1 MRNVAVILAGGVGT
15 RMGGT
20 MPKQFFKVS
29 GKTVLEHT
37 ISVFDNHPLIDE
49 IAIVVHPN
57 YLEKVEELCCINNF
71 KKVGR
76 ILQGG
81 SERYYSSLSAINAY
95 ASTENDINLI
105 FHDSVRPLV
114 TKRIISDCITML
126 GKYGAVDVAIPATDT
141 IIKMNLNTH
150 EIEDIPNRQF
160 LYNGQTPQAFK
171 LSVIREAY
179 KRALVDPNFKTTDD
193 CGVVLKYMPDIPI
206 GVVPGEKFNMKLTH
220 KEDLFLLDKL
230 FQLKSVSDVSL
241 YGQETALEHKV
252 IVIFGGSYGIGHS
265 IAELCT
271 GLKAKVYSFS
281 RSETGTDVADASLV
295 KEALEKVYLIEKK
308 IDFVI
313 NTAGILLKIPLMTM
327 KYDDILN
334 LIRVN
339 YLGAINVAKESFSYL
354 AKSHGGLLL
363 FTSSSY
369 TRGRAM
375 YSLYSSSKAAIVN
388 LVQALSEEWK
398 SYNENKSYPL
408 LNKCIQSAYEPGSIF
423 KMVTAIAGLE
433 SGNISLTEKINDT
446 GVYKKY
452 GAEWKCWYYTDYHRG
467 HGYLNVIGAIE
478 KSCNFFFYETAD
490 RMGIDTLDKYAT
502 YFGLGRKTGIELP
515 SETAGTLASKDYVK
529 SIKGSWNPG
538 DTINAAIG
546 QGYNKFTPL
555 QMTKYI
561 SMIANG
567 GNNVNVSIVKTIQNA
582 DGTEVSKDEINEYV
596 KEKLGLT
603 EENTE
608 NITLNKDYVNAV
620 REGMKSVT
628 SGESGTAY
636 VRFKDFNIKVGG
648 KTGSAEAGKDA
659 NGNDIVNA
667 WFAAFAPYDD
677 PEIAVVVMVENGGH
691 GNYTAEAVR
700 NIMAEYFGMNT
711 QNVTEDM
718 QAVSYTESMR

>member
-1 MRNVAVILAGGVGT
+1 MAKGINKKSINFRYNTITIFTYLIGIILIVQLFNLQIVHGAKYREESNTRLTRESTLEATRGEILDRSGNVLVSSSQKFNLELYKSKIDTNALNDSILKIIQVLEKYNVSYVDSFPIKIDPFEYTIADTNLSNWKSNNGIDENATAEEAFYKFKDKYKIQNTDISEIRKIIAIRYAIVQEGYSSTKSLTIAKDIPREAVAEFSEEGDEFPGINISVQPVRQYKQGTLASHILGYASKIGSEEYQ
-15 RMGGT
+15 
-20 MPKQFFKVS
+20 KKKDEYNQNDII
-29 GKTVLEHT
+29 GKTGIE
-37 ISVFDNHPLIDE
+37 SVFEKYLKGKNGTKQIDMAVDGTITAEVVEREAVAGSNVVLTIDSQLQKIAEQALKDNI
-49 IAIVVHPN
+49 
-57 YLEKVEELCCINNF
+57 EKIKNGGF
-71 KKVGR
+71 GKSYDAK
-76 ILQGG
+76 GG
-81 SERYYSSLSAINAY
+81 SCVVMNVKTGEVLAM
-95 ASTENDINLI
+95 ASYPDYNPQSFADG
-105 FHDSVRPLV
+105 
-114 TKRIISDCITML
+114 IS
-126 GKYGAVDVAIPATDT
+126 
-141 IIKMNLNTH
+141 
-150 EIEDIPNRQF
+150 
-160 LYNGQTPQAFK
+160 
-171 LSVIREAY
+171 
-179 KRALVDPNFKTTDD
+179 
-193 CGVVLKYMPDIPI
+193 
-206 GVVPGEKFNMKLTH
+206 
-220 KEDLFLLDKL
+220 
-230 FQLKSVSDVSL
+230 
-241 YGQETALEHKV
+241 
-252 IVIFGGSYGIGHS
+252 
-265 IAELCT
+265 
-271 GLKAKVYSFS
+271 
-281 RSETGTDVADASLV
+281 
-295 KEALEKVYLIEKK
+295 
-308 IDFVI
+308 
-313 NTAGILLKIPLMTM
+313 
-327 KYDDILN
+327 
-334 LIRVN
+334 
-339 YLGAINVAKESFSYL
+339 
-354 AKSHGGLLL
+354 
-363 FTSSSY
+363 
-369 TRGRAM
+369 
-375 YSLYSSSKAAIVN
+375 
-388 LVQALSEEWK
+388 SEEWK

-490 RMGIDTLDKYAT
+490 RMGIDTLDKYAK

-567 GNNVNVSIVKTIQNA
+567 GNNVDVSIVKTIQNA
-582 DGTEVSKDEINEYV
+582 DGTEVSKNEINQYV

-603 EENTE
+603 EENNE
-608 NITLNKDYVNAV
+608 NTTLNKDYVNAV

-659 NGNDIVNA
+659 NGKDIVNA

-718 QAVSYTESMR
+718 QAVSYTESIR

>member
-1 MRNVAVILAGGVGT
+1 MAKGINKKSINFRYNIITIFTYLIGIILIVQLFNLQIVHGAKYREESNTRLTRESTLEATRGEILDRSGNVLVSSSQKFNLELYKSKIDTNALNDSILKIIQVLEKYNVSYVDSFPIKIDPFEYTIADTNLSNWKSNNGIDENATAEEAFYKFKDKYKIQNTDISEIRKIIAIRYAIVQEGYSSTKSLTIAKDIPREAVAEFSEEGDEFPGINISVQPVRQYKQGTLASHILGYASKIGSEEYQ
-15 RMGGT
+15 
-20 MPKQFFKVS
+20 KKKDEYNQNDII
-29 GKTVLEHT
+29 GKTGIEAVFEKYLKGKNGTKQIDMAVDGTITAEVVEKEAVAGSNVVLT
-37 ISVFDNHPLIDE
+37 IDSQLQKIAEEALKDNI
-49 IAIVVHPN
+49 
-57 YLEKVEELCCINNF
+57 EKIKNGGF
-71 KKVGR
+71 GKSYDAK
-76 ILQGG
+76 GG
-81 SERYYSSLSAINAY
+81 SCVVMNVKTGEVLAM
-95 ASTENDINLI
+95 ASYPDYNPQSFADG
-105 FHDSVRPLV
+105 
-114 TKRIISDCITML
+114 IS
-126 GKYGAVDVAIPATDT
+126 
-141 IIKMNLNTH
+141 N
-150 EIEDIPNRQF
+150 
-160 LYNGQTPQAFK
+160 
-171 LSVIREAY
+171 
-179 KRALVDPNFKTTDD
+179 
-193 CGVVLKYMPDIPI
+193 
-206 GVVPGEKFNMKLTH
+206 
-220 KEDLFLLDKL
+220 
-230 FQLKSVSDVSL
+230 
-241 YGQETALEHKV
+241 
-252 IVIFGGSYGIGHS
+252 
-265 IAELCT
+265 
-271 GLKAKVYSFS
+271 
-281 RSETGTDVADASLV
+281 
-295 KEALEKVYLIEKK
+295 
-308 IDFVI
+308 
-313 NTAGILLKIPLMTM
+313 
-327 KYDDILN
+327 
-334 LIRVN
+334 
-339 YLGAINVAKESFSYL
+339 
-354 AKSHGGLLL
+354 
-363 FTSSSY
+363 
-369 TRGRAM
+369 
-375 YSLYSSSKAAIVN
+375 
-388 LVQALSEEWK
+388 EEWK

-467 HGYLNVIGAIE
+467 HGYLNVIGAIQ

-490 RMGIDTLDKYAT
+490 RMGIDTLDKYAK
-502 YFGLGRKTGIELP
+502 YFGLGTKTGIELP
-515 SETAGTLASKDYVK
+515 SEVSGTLASKEYAK
-529 SIKGSWNPG
+529 SINASWNPG

-555 QMTKYI
+555 QMAKYI
-561 SMIANG
+561 SMVANG
-567 GNNVNVSIVKTIQNA
+567 GNKIDVSIVKTIQNA

>member
-1 MRNVAVILAGGVGT
+1 MAKGINKKSINFRYNIITIFTYLIGIILIVQLFNLQIVHGAKYREESNTRLTRESTLEATRGEILDRSGNVLVSSSQKFNLELYKSKIDTNALNDSILKIIQVLEKYNVSYVDSFPIKIDPFEYTIADTNLSNWKSNNGIDENATAEEAFYKFKDKYKIQNTDISEIRKIIAIRYAIVQEGYSSTKSLTIAKDIPREAVAEFSEEGDEFPGINISVQPVRQYKQGTLASHILGYASKIGSEEYQKKKDGYN
-15 RMGGT
+15 
-20 MPKQFFKVS
+20 QNDII
-29 GKTVLEHT
+29 GKTGIEAVFEKYLKGKNGTKQIDMAVDGTITAEVVEKEAVAGSNVVLT
-37 ISVFDNHPLIDE
+37 IDSQLQKIAEEALKDNI
-49 IAIVVHPN
+49 
-57 YLEKVEELCCINNF
+57 EKIKNGGF
-71 KKVGR
+71 GKSYDAK
-76 ILQGG
+76 GG
-81 SERYYSSLSAINAY
+81 SCVVMNVKTGEVLAM
-95 ASTENDINLI
+95 ASYPDYNPQSFADG
-105 FHDSVRPLV
+105 
-114 TKRIISDCITML
+114 IS
-126 GKYGAVDVAIPATDT
+126 
-141 IIKMNLNTH
+141 N
-150 EIEDIPNRQF
+150 
-160 LYNGQTPQAFK
+160 
-171 LSVIREAY
+171 
-179 KRALVDPNFKTTDD
+179 
-193 CGVVLKYMPDIPI
+193 
-206 GVVPGEKFNMKLTH
+206 
-220 KEDLFLLDKL
+220 
-230 FQLKSVSDVSL
+230 
-241 YGQETALEHKV
+241 
-252 IVIFGGSYGIGHS
+252 
-265 IAELCT
+265 
-271 GLKAKVYSFS
+271 
-281 RSETGTDVADASLV
+281 
-295 KEALEKVYLIEKK
+295 
-308 IDFVI
+308 
-313 NTAGILLKIPLMTM
+313 
-327 KYDDILN
+327 
-334 LIRVN
+334 
-339 YLGAINVAKESFSYL
+339 
-354 AKSHGGLLL
+354 
-363 FTSSSY
+363 
-369 TRGRAM
+369 
-375 YSLYSSSKAAIVN
+375 
-388 LVQALSEEWK
+388 EEWK

-433 SGNISLTEKINDT
+433 SGNISLTEKVNDT

-636 VRFKDFNIKVGG
+636 LRFKDFNIKVGG

>member
-1 MRNVAVILAGGVGT
+1 MAKGINKKSINFRYNIITIFTYFIGIILIVQLFNLQIVHGAKYREESNTRLTRESTLEATRGEILDRSGNVLVSSSQKFNLELYKSKIDTNALNDSILKIIQVLEKYNVSYVDSFPIKIDPFEYTIADTNLSNWKSNNGIDENATAEEAFYKFKDKYKIQNTDISEIRKIIAIRYAIVQEGYSSTKSLTIAKDIPREAVAEFSEEGDEFPGINISVQPVRQYKQGTLASHILGYASKIGSEEYQ
-15 RMGGT
+15 
-20 MPKQFFKVS
+20 KKKDEYNQNDII
-29 GKTVLEHT
+29 GKTGIEAVFEKYLKGKNGTKQIDMAVDGTITAEVVEKEAVAGSNVVLT
-37 ISVFDNHPLIDE
+37 IDSQLQKIAEEALKDNI
-49 IAIVVHPN
+49 
-57 YLEKVEELCCINNF
+57 EKIKNGGF
-71 KKVGR
+71 GKSYDAK
-76 ILQGG
+76 GG
-81 SERYYSSLSAINAY
+81 SCVVMNVKTGEVLAM
-95 ASTENDINLI
+95 ASYPDYNPQSFADG
-105 FHDSVRPLV
+105 
-114 TKRIISDCITML
+114 IS
-126 GKYGAVDVAIPATDT
+126 
-141 IIKMNLNTH
+141 N
-150 EIEDIPNRQF
+150 
-160 LYNGQTPQAFK
+160 
-171 LSVIREAY
+171 
-179 KRALVDPNFKTTDD
+179 
-193 CGVVLKYMPDIPI
+193 
-206 GVVPGEKFNMKLTH
+206 
-220 KEDLFLLDKL
+220 
-230 FQLKSVSDVSL
+230 
-241 YGQETALEHKV
+241 
-252 IVIFGGSYGIGHS
+252 
-265 IAELCT
+265 
-271 GLKAKVYSFS
+271 
-281 RSETGTDVADASLV
+281 
-295 KEALEKVYLIEKK
+295 
-308 IDFVI
+308 
-313 NTAGILLKIPLMTM
+313 
-327 KYDDILN
+327 
-334 LIRVN
+334 
-339 YLGAINVAKESFSYL
+339 
-354 AKSHGGLLL
+354 
-363 FTSSSY
+363 
-369 TRGRAM
+369 
-375 YSLYSSSKAAIVN
+375 
-388 LVQALSEEWK
+388 EEWK

-608 NITLNKDYVNAV
+608 NITLNEDYVNAV

>member
-1 MRNVAVILAGGVGT
+1 MAKGINKKSINFRYNTITIFTYLIGIILIVQLFNLQIVHGAKYREESNTRLTRESTLEATRGEILDRSGNVLVSSSQKFNLELYKSKIDTNALNDSILKIIQVLEKYNVSYVDSFPIKIDPFEYTIADTNLSNWKSNNGIDENATAEEAFYKFKDKYKIQNTDISEIRKIIAIRYAIVQEGYSSTKSLTIAKDIPREAVAEFSEEGDEFPGINISVQPVRQYKQGTLASHILGYASKIGSEEYQ
-15 RMGGT
+15 
-20 MPKQFFKVS
+20 KKKDEYNQNDII
-29 GKTVLEHT
+29 GKTGIEAVFEKYLKGKNGTKQIDMAVDGTITAEVVEKEAVAGSNVVLT
-37 ISVFDNHPLIDE
+37 IDSQLQKIAEEALKDNI
-49 IAIVVHPN
+49 
-57 YLEKVEELCCINNF
+57 EKIKNGGF
-71 KKVGR
+71 GKSYDAK
-76 ILQGG
+76 GG
-81 SERYYSSLSAINAY
+81 SCVVMNVKTGEVLAM
-95 ASTENDINLI
+95 ASYPDYNPQSFADG
-105 FHDSVRPLV
+105 
-114 TKRIISDCITML
+114 IS
-126 GKYGAVDVAIPATDT
+126 
-141 IIKMNLNTH
+141 N
-150 EIEDIPNRQF
+150 
-160 LYNGQTPQAFK
+160 
-171 LSVIREAY
+171 
-179 KRALVDPNFKTTDD
+179 
-193 CGVVLKYMPDIPI
+193 
-206 GVVPGEKFNMKLTH
+206 
-220 KEDLFLLDKL
+220 
-230 FQLKSVSDVSL
+230 
-241 YGQETALEHKV
+241 
-252 IVIFGGSYGIGHS
+252 
-265 IAELCT
+265 
-271 GLKAKVYSFS
+271 
-281 RSETGTDVADASLV
+281 
-295 KEALEKVYLIEKK
+295 
-308 IDFVI
+308 
-313 NTAGILLKIPLMTM
+313 
-327 KYDDILN
+327 
-334 LIRVN
+334 
-339 YLGAINVAKESFSYL
+339 
-354 AKSHGGLLL
+354 
-363 FTSSSY
+363 
-369 TRGRAM
+369 
-375 YSLYSSSKAAIVN
+375 
-388 LVQALSEEWK
+388 EEWK

-433 SGNISLTEKINDT
+433 SGNISLTEKVNDT

>member
-1 MRNVAVILAGGVGT
+1 MAKGINKKSINFRYNTITIFTYLIGIILIVQLFNLQIVHGSKYREESNTRLTRESTLEATRGEILDRSGNVLVSSSQKFNLELYKSKIDTNALNDSILKIIQVLEKYNVSYVDSFPIKIDPFEYTITDTNLSNWKSNNGIDENATAEETFYKFKDKYKIQNTDISEIRKIIAIRYAIVQEGYSSTKSLTIAKDIPREAVAEFSEEGDEVPGINISVQPVRQYKQGTLASHILGYASKIGSEEYQ
-15 RMGGT
+15 
-20 MPKQFFKVS
+20 KKKDEYNQNDII
-29 GKTVLEHT
+29 GKTGIEAVFEKYLKGKNGTKQIDMAVDGTITAEVVEKEAVAGSNVVLT
-37 ISVFDNHPLIDE
+37 IDSQLQKIAEEALKDNI
-49 IAIVVHPN
+49 
-57 YLEKVEELCCINNF
+57 EKIKNGGF
-71 KKVGR
+71 GKSYDAK
-76 ILQGG
+76 GG
-81 SERYYSSLSAINAY
+81 SCVVMNVKTGEVLAM
-95 ASTENDINLI
+95 ASYPDYNPQSFADG
-105 FHDSVRPLV
+105 
-114 TKRIISDCITML
+114 IS
-126 GKYGAVDVAIPATDT
+126 
-141 IIKMNLNTH
+141 N
-150 EIEDIPNRQF
+150 
-160 LYNGQTPQAFK
+160 
-171 LSVIREAY
+171 
-179 KRALVDPNFKTTDD
+179 
-193 CGVVLKYMPDIPI
+193 
-206 GVVPGEKFNMKLTH
+206 
-220 KEDLFLLDKL
+220 
-230 FQLKSVSDVSL
+230 
-241 YGQETALEHKV
+241 
-252 IVIFGGSYGIGHS
+252 
-265 IAELCT
+265 
-271 GLKAKVYSFS
+271 
-281 RSETGTDVADASLV
+281 
-295 KEALEKVYLIEKK
+295 
-308 IDFVI
+308 
-313 NTAGILLKIPLMTM
+313 
-327 KYDDILN
+327 
-334 LIRVN
+334 
-339 YLGAINVAKESFSYL
+339 
-354 AKSHGGLLL
+354 
-363 FTSSSY
+363 
-369 TRGRAM
+369 
-375 YSLYSSSKAAIVN
+375 
-388 LVQALSEEWK
+388 EEWK

-408 LNKCIQSAYEPGSIF
+408 LNKCIQSSYEPGSIF

-502 YFGLGRKTGIELP
+502 YFGLGKKTGIELP

-567 GNNVNVSIVKTIQNA
+567 GNDVDVSIVKTIQNA

-603 EENTE
+603 EENNE